1 MGLESLSTYA
11 QSSNSLLATVLI
23 ILLLPLFRYAYLDY
37 QGWYALGGGGLP
49 HNALGWLV
57 QSLLRLP
64 ASRRVRDSS
73 CYDAA
78 TGSTELEKTSFFD
91 DELPKWTG
99 EAPKTAV
106 WVVPH
111 RQVEQVA
118 GAKIKKVRLLVS
130 DEAIILWVGN
140 TSHTFPRSY
149 LKPPEYPTR
158 GVQSPNG
165 VTFQPTK

>member
-11 QSSNSLLATVLI
+11 QSSNLLPATVLI

-37 QGWYALGGGGLP
+37 QGWYALGAGGLP
-49 HNALGWLV
+49 HNVFGWLV

-64 ASRRVRDSS
+64 ASRSVRDSS
-73 CYDAA
+73 CYDTA
-78 TGSTELEKTSFFD
+78 TGSTELEDTSFFD
-91 DELPKWTG
+91 DQLPRWSG
-99 EAPKTAV
+99 EAPRTGV

-130 DEAIILWVGN
+130 DEAITLWAGKQHL
-140 TSHTFPRSY
+140 SPELPRNH
-149 LKPPEYPTR
+149 
-158 GVQSPNG
+158 PNIAPG
-165 VTFQPTK
+165 GCRLRMV

>member
-1 MGLESLSTYA
+1 MGPESLSTYA
-11 QSSNSLLATVLI
+11 LSSNSFLATVFL

-37 QGWYALGGGGLP
+37 QGWYALGAGGLP
-49 HNALGWLV
+49 HNVFGWLV

-64 ASRRVRDSS
+64 ASGSVRDSS

-91 DELPKWTG
+91 GQMPKWTG
-99 EAPKTAV
+99 EAPRTGV

-118 GAKIKKVRLLVS
+118 GAEIKKVRLLVS
-130 DEAIILWVGN
+130 DEAI
-140 TSHTFPRSY
+140 TSWAGKPHLSPEAPRNH
-149 LKPPEYPTR
+149 
-158 GVQSPNG
+158 PNIAPG
-165 VTFQPTK
+165 GCSLRMV